1 MARNSIRLFG
11 AGTLAGSETRFARL
25 GAGDVP
31 AGPDG
36 EACYPRPKT
45 RMLCFPPIRAGQGRK
60 LNTPARPRRMAGA
73 KGGDS
78 MVGIR
83 LNETGSGSLA
93 LAAAAFGGVIETS
106 KQLVG

>member
-1 MARNSIRLFG
+1 
-11 AGTLAGSETRFARL
+11 
-25 GAGDVP
+25 
-31 AGPDG
+31 
-36 EACYPRPKT
+36 
-45 RMLCFPPIRAGQGRK
+45 
-60 LNTPARPRRMAGA
+60 MAGA